1 MQNHTDEM
9 SNLPKIMQEKLTCDY
24 CSEKMKIYSACIIDD
39 GEAVEI
45 WQRCKCGNR
54 FGSKYSGKGYV
65 ELFKTA
71 VKKPSKEK
79 EERAVD
85 LQSSCTLEE

>member
-45 WQRCKCGNR
+45 WQRCK
-54 FGSKYSGKGYV
+54 Y
-65 ELFKTA
+65 
-71 VKKPSKEK
+71 
-79 EERAVD
+79 
-85 LQSSCTLEE
+85 